1 MADQEKQN
9 KLRLVTVLTLARLPL
24 VLLFF
29 ILAIINVFY
38 PDKWLFLLAFIFMVS
53 SSVTDLFDG
62 YLARKYQVE
71 TDFGAHADPLMDKMF
86 YVITLP
92 VLIFITA
99 IEDPHPNV
107 FHTTLLLII
116 TILFLARDLWVTF
129 LRSIGSMYNISG
141 CANWTGKVRTALN
154 FPLIC
159 AIYLTIA
166 APASWRFIPLQ
177 LLYAVEI
184 IALFVNLYSV
194 LVYTKY
200 YWPQIRKSAE
210 LQDRE

>member
-1 MADQEKQN
+1 MANQEKQN
-9 KLRLVTVLTLARLPL
+9 KLRLVTILTLSRLPL

-29 ILAIINVFY
+29 ILAMINVFY
-38 PDKWLFLLAFIFMVS
+38 PNKWLFLLAFVFMVC

-62 YLARKYQVE
+62 YLARKYKVE

-86 YVITLP
+86 YVVTLP

-99 IEDPHPNV
+99 IKEPHPNI
-107 FHTTLLLII
+107 FHTILLLVI
-116 TILFLARDLWVTF
+116 TIFFLTRDLWVTF

-166 APASWRFIPLQ
+166 APESWRFIPLK
-177 LLYAVEI
+177 LLYATEFF
-184 IALFVNLYSV
+184 ALCVNLYSV

-200 YWPQIRKSAE
+200 YWPQILKSTE
-210 LQDRE
+210 LKNR